1 MRNKFI
7 NILFVLAAAMLSANA
22 DAQVVISQI
31 YGGGGNSLAPLNAD
45 YIEIFNT
52 GTNDQDL
59 SNWSV
64 QYASS
69 AGTSW
74 TSITPLSGTVA
85 AGHYFL
91 ISGATGSTGSA
102 LPTPDVIGSI
112 NFSAT
117 NGKVALVSSATA
129 LTGSCPTGGTVVDFV
144 GYGSANC
151 PTTNPAP
158 AASNTTA
165 LFRAGAGCTNTNVNS
180 ADFSTGAPNPHNS
193 SDSHTCNSGASTS
206 PTGTGTANPSILQA
220 GGTTTL
226 TVVVTPGTNPTST
239 NLYVEGNLTS
249 IGGDAL
255 VEFTY
260 AGTPNPDGTETFSY
274 VATLAADLTPG
285 PRTIPLTVG
294 DEMNRFTNP
303 SIALTVIGPPIS
315 IMTIQGHGAV
325 SPYSGQIVQT
335 TSTGIVT
342 VTKSKGFFMQDA
354 VGDGDLTTS
363 DGIFVYTGNTSQTL
377 PTVHSGDAVSV
388 IGTVQEFD
396 GSTEI
401 SFVDQIAVASTGN
414 ALPAAY
420 VLDAHPPTTD
430 PRTGICTGGNSTL
443 SNPPS
448 RAEGYQASNFACL
461 DGMLVTM
468 NDAIVTGATY
478 GDSTTDGVHTGTP
491 TGVYATLATQPRPF
505 RAPGELYPGVI
516 GHEGDLPVWNG
527 EPEIIDLYYPGLGF
541 DGTNF
546 VYDAGTRFSVT
557 GIIQGF
563 ISFGTQTYELYPI
576 TGEMTTNTLIAP
588 PTYPQPV
595 ADSSDGTLTIG
606 SQNFLHFFNDV
617 ADGADTSTYN
627 DTCAGTGATDE
638 CPTHAEYEDRL
649 AKWTLQICE
658 VLKSPVV
665 VDAEEIE
672 NRSVL
677 NDLAAS
683 IQTECGTVYVP
694 YSMPG
699 NDPSGINIGILVRS
713 DVTVTSVTQL
723 FHNTQTTNCSSGS
736 ACTLNDRP
744 PVLMRASWNGYN
756 FALLAI
762 YDRSLSGI
770 DDVDTSGNYSKV
782 YVGKKRAEEAAQVAQ
797 IVQAWQSGST
807 IAHAGS
813 YRQDASGTMTQGPFD
828 LVGEANVPLIVA
840 GDFNAYEFT
849 DAFADVTG
857 MIKGTAVQSQNLYW
871 FTGNAQNTDT
881 LTYVAPNPTLVDS
894 GVATNPTEKY
904 SFSFSGYAQEIDHLV
919 LTRTA
924 WKDFVSVSNAHGNS
938 DVSEASPII
947 LDPST
952 AARSGDH
959 DGQVITIAIDR
970 IFANGFEAQP

>member
-1 MRNKFI
+1 MSNKFI
-7 NILFVLAAAMLSANA
+7 SILFALATATLSTSAG
-22 DAQVVISQI
+22 AQVVISQI
-31 YGGGGNSLAPLNAD
+31 YGGGGNSGAPLNGD
-45 YIEIFNT
+45 YIELLNT
-52 GTNDQDL
+52 GSTAQDL

-69 AGTSW
+69 GGTSW
-74 TSITPLSGTVA
+74 TNITPLSGSIA

-91 ISGATGSTGSA
+91 ISGATGSAGSP
-102 LPTPDVIGSI
+102 LPTADVTGSI
-112 NFSAT
+112 NLSAT
-117 NGKVALVSSATA
+117 NGKIALVNSATA

-144 GYGSANC
+144 GYGTANC
-151 PTTNPAP
+151 PVTNPAP
-158 AASNTTA
+158 AGSNTTA
-165 LFRAGAGCTNTNVNS
+165 LLRAGAGCTNTGVNS
-180 ADFSTGAPNPHNS
+180 ADFSSGTPNPRNS
-193 SDSHTCNSGASTS
+193 SNSHPCATGTPTS
-206 PTGTGTANPSILQA
+206 PTGSGKADPSILAA
-220 GGTTTL
+220 GATTTL
-226 TVVVTPGTNPTST
+226 TVIVTPGTNPTSQ

-249 IGGDAL
+249 IGGAAL
-255 VEFTY
+255 VEFNDD
-260 AGTPNPDGTETFSY
+260 GMNPDGTETFSY
-274 VATLAADLTPG
+274 DATLAADLTPG

-294 DEMNRFTNP
+294 DEMNRVTNP
-303 SIALTVIGPPIS
+303 SIALYVIGPPVT
-315 IMTIQGHGAV
+315 IMAVQGHGAV
-325 SPYSGQIVQT
+325 SPLSGQIVQT

-342 VTKSKGFFMQDA
+342 VTKSNGFFMQDA
-354 VGDGDLTTS
+354 TGDGDLTTS

-388 IGTVQEFD
+388 TGTVQEFD

-401 SFVDQIAVASTGN
+401 SFVYQITIASSGN
-414 ALPAAY
+414 ALPAAF
-420 VLDAHPPTTD
+420 VLDDHPPTND

-491 TGVYATLATQPRPF
+491 TGVYATLASQPRPF
-505 RAPGELYPGVI
+505 RGPGELYPGVI
-516 GHEGDLPVWNG
+516 GHESTLPVWNG
-527 EPEIIDLYYPGLGF
+527 EPEILDLYYPGLGF
-541 DGTNF
+541 DGTDF
-546 VYDAGTRFSVT
+546 VYEAGTRFSVT
-557 GIIQGF
+557 GIIQGYL
-563 ISFGTQTYELYPI
+563 SFGTQTYELYPI
-576 TGEMTTNTLIAP
+576 TGEMTTNTSITP
-588 PTYPQPV
+588 PVYPQLV

-617 ADGADTSTYN
+617 ADGMDTSTYN
-627 DTCAGTGATDE
+627 DTCMGTGASDE
-638 CPTHAEYEDRL
+638 CPTSMEYGERL

-677 NDLAAS
+677 NDLAIS
-683 IQTECGTVYVP
+683 IQSKCGTDYVP

-713 DVTVTSVTQL
+713 DVTVDSVTQL
-723 FHNTQTTNCSSGS
+723 FHDTQTTNCSSGTS
-736 ACTLNDRP
+736 CTLNDRP

-770 DDVDTSGNYSKV
+770 DDVDTNGNYSKV

-807 IAHAGS
+807 LAHAGS
-813 YRQDASGTMTQGPFD
+813 YRQNASGTIAQGPFD

-857 MIKGTAVQSQNLYW
+857 MIKGTATQSQNLYW
-871 FTGNAQNTDT
+871 FTGNAQDTDT
-881 LTYVAPNPTLVDS
+881 LTYVAPTPTLVDS
-894 GVATNPTEKY
+894 GIAANPAEKY
-904 SFSFSGYAQEIDHLV
+904 SFSFSGYAQEIDHMV
-919 LTRTA
+919 LTQTA
-924 WKDFVSVSNAHGNS
+924 WKDFISVSNAHGNS

-947 LDPST
+947 LDPTT

-959 DGQVITIAIDR
+959 DGQVITLAIDR